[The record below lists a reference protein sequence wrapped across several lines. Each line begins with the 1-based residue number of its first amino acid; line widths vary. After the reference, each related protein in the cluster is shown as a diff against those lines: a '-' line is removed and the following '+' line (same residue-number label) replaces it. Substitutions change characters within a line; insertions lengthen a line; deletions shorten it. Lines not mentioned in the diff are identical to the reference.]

1 MDIQSLIQS
10 GLLEAY
16 VLNQCSAGER
26 AEVERLAALHPEVR
40 AEIEAIERALEQVA
54 RANAVPPPDGLKTRI
69 MQRIETEANAAP
81 PATGATG
88 GGRAFRLLPALGWA
102 AALVLGVALVWQ
114 NVRLNRADTRIAEL
128 QTKITDCET
137 QVRDQEKTQTLIA
150 LLRDRDTRTIILSDA
165 TTPDAIEHITAT
177 VWHNP
182 KRGET
187 ALDINS
193 LPRPN
198 PGRYFQFWA
207 IVDGAPRS
215 MGMVTLNGPD
225 SWQPLPFIEN
235 AQAFAISEEDKPGG
249 NATPTVVVMVGKAI

>member
-54 RANAVPPPDGLKTRI
+54 RANAVPPPAGLKEQILRQI
-69 MQRIETEANAAP
+69 GAEANATP
-81 PATGATG
+81 PAPAS
-88 GGRAFRLLPALGWA
+88 GGRAFRLLPTLGWA
-102 AALVLGVALVWQ
+102 AALLLGVALAWQ
-114 NVRLNRADTRIAEL
+114 NVRLSQTGARIAEL

-150 LLRDRDTRTIILSDA
+150 LLRDRDTRAIILSDA
-165 TTPDAIEHITAT
+165 STPDAIEHFTAT

-198 PGRYFQFWA
+198 PGKYFQFWA

>member
-81 PATGATG
+81 PAAARGR
-88 GGRAFRLLPALGWA
+88 RAFRLLPALGWA
-102 AALVLGVALVWQ
+102 AALLLGVALAWQ
-114 NVRLNRADTRIAEL
+114 NVRLSQTGARIAEL
-128 QTKITDCET
+128 QTKINDCET

-150 LLRDRDTRTIILSDA
+150 LLRDRDTRAIILSDA

-198 PGRYFQFWA
+198 PGKYFQFWA

-215 MGMVTLNGPD
+215 MGMVAVNSPD

-249 NATPTVVVMVGKAI
+249 NATPTVVVMVGKTI

>member
-81 PATGATG
+81 LAAARGR
-88 GGRAFRLLPALGWA
+88 RAFRLPPALGWA
-102 AALVLGVALVWQ
+102 AALLLGVALAWQ
-114 NVRLNRADTRIAEL
+114 NVRLSQTGARIIEL

-150 LLRDRDTRTIILSDA
+150 LLRDRDTRAIILSDA

-198 PGRYFQFWA
+198 PGKYFQFWA
-207 IVDGAPRS
+207 IVDGVPRS
-215 MGMVTLNGPD
+215 MGMVTLNSPD

-249 NATPTVVVMVGKAI
+249 NATPTVVVMVGKTI